1 MDDPPRFRRRP
12 LLQAAVLA
20 CLSVRSADA
29 TAQPQAAR
37 VAWLAG
43 SAGPLPTPA
52 YLEAMRLGLR
62 ERGWVEGR
70 NLVIDERWGDRDRAP
85 ALAAELLSLRPDVLV
100 AQGAMVL
107 GMRGLD
113 SRTPI
118 VFGFSGDP
126 VEARLV
132 ASFAR
137 PGGQLTGVAMQS
149 LELVGKRLELLK
161 ELMPRLARV
170 AIVANPAH
178 PGEQLELR
186 ASRSA
191 ADRLALS
198 VQYLAV
204 GSAREFEAAFEAI
217 VRDRAEAIVAF
228 PDALVMSQARVFA
241 AFSQQYRIPTVSG
254 WSEFADEGNLL
265 TYGPNLRETWR
276 QAAGFVDRLLRGAR
290 PSELPVEQPAHY
302 ELVLNLRTAQALGL
316 AIPTAVSLRAERLIR

>member
-1 MDDPPRFRRRP
+1 MPADPHPRRRP
-12 LLQAAVLA
+12 LLGAALLA
-20 CLSVRSADA
+20 ALAGGA
-29 TAQPQAAR
+29 AAQPAVAR

-52 YLEAMRLGLR
+52 YLQALRTGLR
-62 ERGWVEGR
+62 ERGWTEGR
-70 NLVIDERWGDRDRAP
+70 NLRIEERWGDRDSAA
-85 ALAAELLSLRPDVLV
+85 ALAAELLQLRPDVLV

-107 GMRGLD
+107 GTRGLD
-113 SRTPI
+113 TRTPI

-149 LELVGKRLELLK
+149 LELVGKRLELLR

-170 AIVANPAH
+170 AIIANPAH

-186 ASRSA
+186 ASRAA
-191 ADRLALS
+191 ADRLGLA
-198 VQYLAV
+198 VQYLPV
-204 GSAREFEAAFEAI
+204 GSARDIEAALAAVQRE
-217 VRDRAEAIVAF
+217 RAEAIVAF
-228 PDALVMSQARVFA
+228 PDALIMSQARAFA
-241 AFSQQYRIPTVSG
+241 AFAQRHRIPAVSG
-254 WSEFADEGNLL
+254 WSEFADEGNLA

-290 PSELPVEQPAHY
+290 PADLPVEQPAQY
-302 ELVLNLRTAQALGL
+302 ELVVNLAAAEALGL